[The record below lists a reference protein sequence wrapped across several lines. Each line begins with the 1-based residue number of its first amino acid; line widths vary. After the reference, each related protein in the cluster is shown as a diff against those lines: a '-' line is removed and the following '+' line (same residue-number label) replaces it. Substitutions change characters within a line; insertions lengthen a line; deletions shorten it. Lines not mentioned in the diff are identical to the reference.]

1 MNTQVR
7 DWELTLIL
15 LSSII
20 TIVTVLFIV
29 GKWLNFNV
37 IACCV
42 NWARNR
48 KSSTT
53 ISVREQSTQVER
65 IALKQKKKQL

>member
-1 MNTQVR
+1 MNTHVR

-15 LSSII
+15 LASII

-48 KSSTT
+48 KSSTI
-53 ISVREQSTQVER
+53 ISVREQSTQVLGNSFE
-65 IALKQKKKQL
+65 AEKKQL